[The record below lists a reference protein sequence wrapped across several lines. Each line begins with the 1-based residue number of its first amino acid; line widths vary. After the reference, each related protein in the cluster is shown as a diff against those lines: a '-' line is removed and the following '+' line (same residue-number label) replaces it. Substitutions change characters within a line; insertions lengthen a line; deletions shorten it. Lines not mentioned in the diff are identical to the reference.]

1 MKQFKMPTAY
11 AILTGLIVA
20 VAIATWII
28 PAGQYDYVDGLPI
41 AGSYHTVEAN
51 PQGIGAIL
59 LAPLQGFFDAVDV
72 ELFILMVGG
81 FLGVVMETGA
91 INNGVAAV
99 VRKMRGRE
107 NDDPNFNDSVWHWR
121 HHVRHVGRD
130 NGVLSHFAAGVSG
143 GGL

>member
-59 LAPLQGFFDAVDV
+59 LAPPLT
-72 ELFILMVGG
+72 MVWRRWCAKCVAGR
-81 FLGVVMETGA
+81 
-91 INNGVAAV
+91 NG
-99 VRKMRGRE
+99 
-107 NDDPNFNDSVWHWR
+107 
-121 HHVRHVGRD
+121 
-130 NGVLSHFAAGVSG
+130 
-143 GGL
+143 

>member
-1 MKQFKMPTAY
+1 MPTAY

-81 FLGVVMETGA
+81 
-91 INNGVAAV
+91 
-99 VRKMRGRE
+99 
-107 NDDPNFNDSVWHWR
+107 DSVWHWR

>member
-1 MKQFKMPTAY
+1 MPTAY

-107 NDDPNFNDSVWHWR
+107 KWMIQF
-121 HHVRHVGRD
+121 
-130 NGVLSHFAAGVSG
+130 
-143 GGL
+143 

>member
-11 AILTGLIVA
+11 AILAGLIVA

-28 PAGQYDYVDGLPI
+28 PAGQYDYVDGLPV
-41 AGSYHTVEAN
+41 AGSYHAVEAN

-81 FLGVVMETGA
+81 FLGVVME
-91 INNGVAAV
+91 
-99 VRKMRGRE
+99 
-107 NDDPNFNDSVWHWR
+107 WR
-121 HHVRHVGRD
+121 RWCAKCADGK
-130 NGVLSHFAAGVSG
+130 SG
-143 GGL
+143 

>member
-1 MKQFKMPTAY
+1 MPTAY

-91 INNGVAAV
+91 INNGGAQNAWPGE
-99 VRKMRGRE
+99 M
-107 NDDPNFNDSVWHWR
+107 DDPNFNDSVWHWR

>member
-51 PQGIGAIL
+51 PQGIGAIFWRRCR
-59 LAPLQGFFDAVDV
+59 AFS
-72 ELFILMVGG
+72 
-81 FLGVVMETGA
+81 
-91 INNGVAAV
+91 
-99 VRKMRGRE
+99 MRWMWSCS
-107 NDDPNFNDSVWHWR
+107 F
-121 HHVRHVGRD
+121 
-130 NGVLSHFAAGVSG
+130 
-143 GGL
+143 